1 MREDSIAALRDRARR
16 RLPRAVF
23 DFIDGGA
30 ELEGTLRRNTADFDR
45 ISLVPNCLVDVDRRD
60 CSAILLG
67 RKADLPLVVGPTGLA
82 ALVWPKADLAL
93 ARAAAAAGVP
103 FVVSTSS
110 SMRLE
115 EIAAASPGSRLW
127 MQIYAYR
134 DRELVK
140 SLIRRARSA
149 GFEALVV
156 TVDTPVLGHRSRD
169 HANRFSVPL
178 RPTARLAADL
188 LRCPRWTWGILRWGV
203 PRMQNFVEAGKSD
216 RIESLARL
224 MTRNLNPGATW
235 DDLMWIREA
244 WHGKL
249 LLKGVLSAGAA
260 ERAVR
265 EGVEGLVVSNH
276 GGRQLDGAPSSISML
291 GEIVAAVGNRIET
304 YLDGG
309 IRRGMDLA
317 KAMAIGARA
326 GMVGRATLYGVA
338 AGGELGAYHA
348 LQLLRTEFDRALALL
363 GCAHATDLVSGMIR
377 EQR

>member
-1 MREDSIAALRDRARR
+1 MREDSITALRDRARR

-30 ELEGTLRRNTADFDR
+30 ELEATLRRNTADFDK

-110 SMRLE
+110 SMRIE

-149 GFEALVV
+149 GFEALMV

-178 RPTARLAADL
+178 RPTGRLVVDL

-203 PRMQNFVEAGKSD
+203 PRMQNFVEAGKSE

-244 WHGKL
+244 WQGKL

-276 GGRQLDGAPSSISML
+276 GGRQLDGVPSSVSML

-317 KAMAIGARA
+317 KAMALGARA

>member
-244 WHGKL
+244 WQGKL

-348 LQLLRTEFDRALALL
+348 LQLLRTEFDRVLALL

>member
-30 ELEGTLRRNTADFDR
+30 ELEGTLRRNTADFDK

-60 CSAILLG
+60 CSATLLG
-67 RKADLPLVVGPTGLA
+67 RKADLPLIVGPTGLA

-149 GFEALVV
+149 GFEALMV

-178 RPTARLAADL
+178 RPTGRLAVDL

-203 PRMQNFVEAGKSD
+203 PRMQNFVEAGKSE

-244 WHGKL
+244 WQGKL

-260 ERAVR
+260 ERAAR

-317 KAMAIGARA
+317 KAMALGARA

-348 LQLLRTEFDRALALL
+348 LQLLRTELDRALALL